1 MCIHLFFLYFKVSRT
16 ILFLQYADIY
26 LLRLF
31 VLVNPKHV
39 GAESNLILSQN
50 LIAIRPIVE
59 YLKTFWNICPLSE
72 TGLLVGRCFVKA

>member
-1 MCIHLFFLYFKVSRT
+1 M
-16 ILFLQYADIY
+16 
-26 LLRLF
+26 F